1 MRKEFVMDLSSQC
14 QQMDTVP
21 ASSGWTALGS
31 RIRQAAMTAT
41 TLHVCRPMWDEPAIE
56 AKRSAHDMRSGDG
69 RVRVE

>member
-1 MRKEFVMDLSSQC
+1 MREEIIMDLSSRC

-21 ASSGWTALGS
+21 APSGWTALGS

-41 TLHVCRPMWDEPAIE
+41 TLHVCRPMWDEPANE
-56 AKRSAHDMRSGDG
+56 TKRPARGVRSGDG